1 MKLELKNVTKWYGRQ
16 CVLDQISMVL
26 EPGLYGLLG
35 ENGAGKTTLMNIIVG
50 LLPMSSGV
58 VLWEGRPMEEW
69 KNQYYN
75 MLGFMPQ
82 YPKFY
87 KNFTAKEFL
96 EYMCHIKGV
105 PRKKRKEQIQTML
118 QMVNLESDS
127 KKLIGAYSGGM
138 RQRLGIAQAMLNNPK
153 LLVLDEP
160 TAGLDP
166 RERVRFRNLITELS
180 KGRIIILATHIV
192 VDVELAAKEIILIQ
206 QGKLIKKDKPEI
218 MKPLIH
224 EIFSME

>member
-75 MLGFMPQ
+75 ML
-82 YPKFY
+82 
-87 KNFTAKEFL
+87 
-96 EYMCHIKGV
+96 
-105 PRKKRKEQIQTML
+105 
-118 QMVNLESDS
+118 
-127 KKLIGAYSGGM
+127 
-138 RQRLGIAQAMLNNPK
+138 
-153 LLVLDEP
+153 
-160 TAGLDP
+160 
-166 RERVRFRNLITELS
+166 
-180 KGRIIILATHIV
+180 
-192 VDVELAAKEIILIQ
+192 
-206 QGKLIKKDKPEI
+206 
-218 MKPLIH
+218 
-224 EIFSME
+224 

>member
-1 MKLELKNVTKWYGRQ
+1 MKLELKNVTKWYGKQ
-16 CVLDQISMVL
+16 CALDQISMTL
-26 EPGLYGLLG
+26 EAGLYGLLG

-58 VLWEGRPMEEW
+58 VLWEDRPMEEW

-87 KNFTAKEFL
+87 KNFTANEFL
-96 EYMCHIKGV
+96 TYMCHIKGI
-105 PRKKRKEQIQTML
+105 PKKKRKEKIQEML
-118 QMVNLESDS
+118 KMVNLESDA

-138 RQRLGIAQAMLNNPK
+138 RQRLGIAQAMLNDPK

-180 KGRIIILATHIV
+180 KERIIILATHIV

-206 QGKLIKKDKPEI
+206 KGKLVKKNKPEI
-218 MKPLIH
+218 MKPLIQ